1 MKIVQ
6 INATCGAGSTGKI
19 CMAISELLD
28 EKNIENYIF
37 YTQGESNYKNG
48 IKYAKKKYIKIQ
60 ACKMILQD
68 FAKSVVSCECQSTT
82 IKPAG
87 LPAQKTPQTG
97 VLEYQWSDV
106 SDVSDKSDG

>member
-1 MKIVQ
+1 
-6 INATCGAGSTGKI
+6 
-19 CMAISELLD
+19 
-28 EKNIENYIF
+28 
-37 YTQGESNYKNG
+37 
-48 IKYAKKKYIKIQ
+48 
-60 ACKMILQD
+60 MILQD

-106 SDVSDKSDG
+106 SDVSDKSDGWVGMQSANRQQ

>member
-1 MKIVQ
+1 
-6 INATCGAGSTGKI
+6 
-19 CMAISELLD
+19 
-28 EKNIENYIF
+28 
-37 YTQGESNYKNG
+37 
-48 IKYAKKKYIKIQ
+48 
-60 ACKMILQD
+60 MILQD

-106 SDVSDKSDG
+106 SDVSDKSDGWVGMQSTNRQQKKQPGCSRRKHRRLAKKPPSGGKKEKLPLACRANRPATGATANDVIF